1 MVIDV
6 HLKNKSKFKNDFNDH
21 ELNPNLG
28 DYIFNK
34 ALISK
39 LTKKK
44 GLKIRIK
51 SDFEISEI
59 EKETFIDMIRSYYGN
74 LIKTELIYLSINN
87 LKSAVLFLVGIF
99 VLLIAYFLNNFVIHE
114 IFIIIGW
121 LGIWEAIYSF
131 LFANGKHRRKEKL
144 LKKLTECYIE
154 INE

>member
-1 MVIDV
+1 MIIDV
-6 HLKNKSKFKNDFNDH
+6 YLKNKNDFINEFNEE

-44 GLKIRIK
+44 GFKIRIK
-51 SDFEISEI
+51 SDFEILET
-59 EKETFIDMIRSYYGN
+59 EKEIFIDMIRSYYGH
-74 LIKTELIYLSINN
+74 LIKTELIYLNINN
-87 LKSAVLFLVGIF
+87 LKSAILFLGGIF
-99 VLLIAYFLNNFVIHE
+99 VLLIAYFFNNFVIHE
-114 IFIIIGW
+114 VFISMGW
-121 LGIWEAIYSF
+121 LGIWEASYSF

-154 INE
+154 IN